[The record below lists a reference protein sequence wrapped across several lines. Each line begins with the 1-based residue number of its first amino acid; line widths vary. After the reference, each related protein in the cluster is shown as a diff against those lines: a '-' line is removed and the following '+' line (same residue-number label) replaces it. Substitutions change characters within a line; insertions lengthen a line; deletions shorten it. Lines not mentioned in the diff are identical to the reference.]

1 MCGTNAWEIIGPSLL
16 TRLATTV
23 YVGGDGGDVAD
34 VGVDDILAAA
44 QATTSE
50 SKRRQKVGGDMVLNY
65 CSISVKIE
73 LMMGVSYEFLN
84 RGNNKVQRLY
94 LL

>member
-1 MCGTNAWEIIGPSLL
+1 M
-16 TRLATTV
+16 

-34 VGVDDILAAA
+34 VGVDDILAVA

-50 SKRRQKVGGDMVLNY
+50 SRRRQKVGGDMMLNY

-73 LMMGVSYEFLN
+73 LMRGVSYEFLN
-84 RGNNKVQRLY
+84 RGNLIKDEGSKM
-94 LL
+94 